1 MKMNKIIAFVVVLA
15 TLFSY
20 ANENVYMLKYDAYVW
35 MLDKNGKKLKSGRF
49 KAGTKFTIIVDDES
63 SSAKVKDTKYI
74 APKTFKV
81 VAEPRRMA
89 KFLCKCE
96 ITDDYA
102 YEWRGY
108 KMTHWS
114 IYILA
119 YSDDGEDYEYF
130 YACVEKESVLGKK
143 IFALLKD
150 GKKHWANVVLQYVP
164 TKCTLTAYE
173 KAVEIVDFIQTDK
186 KLAD

>member
-1 MKMNKIIAFVVVLA
+1 MNKIIAFVVVLA

-20 ANENVYMLKYDAYVW
+20 ANENVYMLKYDAYAW

-74 APKTFKV
+74 APRTFK
-81 VAEPRRMA
+81 ATAAPNRMA

-96 ITDDYA
+96 IDHYYN
-102 YEWRGY
+102 YEWRGCET
-108 KMTHWS
+108 THWS
-114 IYILA
+114 IHIRA
-119 YSDDGEDYEYF
+119 YSDDGEDCETF
-130 YACVEKESVLGKK
+130 YAYVVKRSVLGKK
-143 IFALLKD
+143 IFDILKD
-150 GKKHWANVVLQYVP
+150 GKTHWANVALRYVS
-164 TKCTLTAYE
+164 AE
-173 KAVEIVDFIQTDK
+173 ESDMVEIVDFIQTDK